1 MNADSESGKWMG
13 TDLLGCSCHLTHR
26 DFLSRFH
33 QFWVVRAG
41 PSIYRPCLPPT
52 TLLCMREKTEF
63 FKAGLATFLK
73 EPDRWAEA
81 DSNCIFFHSALRY
94 SSWSGEPVV
103 SEDYFVS
110 ALKSLQVGM
119 FSPRNQIWRNV
130 RTKAAFCSFIL
141 GSCVSLSLP
150 FSITTTPRES
160 PMPGLLHHTSCWR
173 MRGQGPKREVS
184 LGKENCFCLRK
195 QS

>member
-1 MNADSESGKWMG
+1 MNGHRSSGLFLSLNTQGFSESISPV
-13 TDLLGCSCHLTHR
+13 LSCQSRSLHLPA
-26 DFLSRFH
+26 LSASYH
-33 QFWVVRAG
+33 
-41 PSIYRPCLPPT
+41 PSLHER
-52 TLLCMREKTEF
+52 KNTEF

-103 SEDYFVS
+103 SEGYFVS